1 MWQQNKRKSK
11 IVFLW
16 MMVILLIAFLGGCS
30 WLMYKSQQE
39 APISEQAALD
49 AEAEPAIS
57 SMEVSIV
64 LKKSFVC
71 GVESEE
77 KLSQM
82 VASTDQVIQDY
93 QDWQLLSQEGNHFEF
108 GKQVNDL
115 APICKEKGYFGLS
128 KDGILTLYEGPP
140 EEQKVIQTFFQI
152 NTKKL
157 ESALPMSEL
166 EFLQKGIRITD
177 IAEYNSILSSYE
189 EFANLT
195 GNVKKKVEADEG

>member
-11 IVFLW
+11 LVFLW
-16 MMVILLIAFLGGCS
+16 MMVILLIALLGGCS

-39 APISEQAALD
+39 TPISEQAALEE
-49 AEAEPAIS
+49 EAEPVLA

-64 LKKSFVC
+64 LRKSYVC

-82 VASTDQVIQDY
+82 VASTDQVFQDY

-108 GKQVNDL
+108 SRQINDL

-140 EEQKVIQTFFQI
+140 EEQKVIQTFFQM

-157 ESALPMSEL
+157 ESALPTNEL

-195 GNVKKKVEADEG
+195 GNVEKKAEADEG